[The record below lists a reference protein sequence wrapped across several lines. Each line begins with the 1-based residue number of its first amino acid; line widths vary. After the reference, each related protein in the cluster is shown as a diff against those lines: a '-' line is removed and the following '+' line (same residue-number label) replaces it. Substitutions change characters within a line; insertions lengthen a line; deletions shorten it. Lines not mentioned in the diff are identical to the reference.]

1 MRSFLTCL
9 FPRLACVVA
18 VSCAPGSQ
26 RVALAPKG
34 VRVDTVLVFTANPFS
49 TKYFPQIPDSSRL
62 LPDGSI
68 RPDST
73 VGLCD
78 PGSEISTQQ
87 WWRTQVPLYAA
98 AGSLSIRL
106 PSEFT
111 SMFLDPAHLMW
122 YGPSN
127 PRAIADH
134 ISLSFGKQ
142 GYQTISIEGN
152 AQQTQLHECQLL
164 LPAGQAIAVMLFTVA
179 WSGPPA
185 SVQYYLLASSDLNA
199 GLPIQVVGFA
209 NDSIVQA
216 QFMAALRSIE
226 VSRK

>member
-78 PGSEISTQQ
+78 LGSEISIQQ
-87 WWRTQVPLYAA
+87 WWRSMVQLYAVS
-98 AGSLSIRL
+98 GWIVVSIPYVL
-106 PSEFT
+106 V
-111 SMFLDPAHLMW
+111 
-122 YGPSN
+122 
-127 PRAIADH
+127 
-134 ISLSFGKQ
+134 
-142 GYQTISIEGN
+142 
-152 AQQTQLHECQLL
+152 C
-164 LPAGQAIAVMLFTVA
+164 V
-179 WSGPPA
+179 
-185 SVQYYLLASSDLNA
+185 
-199 GLPIQVVGFA
+199 
-209 NDSIVQA
+209 
-216 QFMAALRSIE
+216 
-226 VSRK
+226 

>member
-9 FPRLACVVA
+9 FPRLACVLA

-87 WWRTQVPLYAA
+87 WRRTQVPLYAA

-142 GYQTISIEGN
+142 GYQTISIERSEEHTSELQSQSN
-152 AQQTQLHECQLL
+152 LVCRLL
-164 LPAGQAIAVMLFTVA
+164 LEKKKNSTDYTV
-179 WSGPPA
+179 SLHLVLHNPLRP
-185 SVQYYLLASSDLNA
+185 SSLTY
-199 GLPIQVVGFA
+199 
-209 NDSIVQA
+209 
-216 QFMAALRSIE
+216 
-226 VSRK
+226 